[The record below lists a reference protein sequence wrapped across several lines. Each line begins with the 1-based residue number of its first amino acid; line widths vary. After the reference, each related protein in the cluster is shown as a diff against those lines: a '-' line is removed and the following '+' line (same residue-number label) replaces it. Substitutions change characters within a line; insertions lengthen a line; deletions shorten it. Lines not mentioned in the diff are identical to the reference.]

1 MSLLQS
7 RVKGAIQRVGDSFT
21 VGGSARIGQFHIVS
35 FGRALLYA
43 TPAEADGYTKPIR
56 LLTVPHDDP
65 TSVGDTVSWDSLS
78 LVVKKAVRVRHKG
91 ETVARQL
98 LVA

>member
-7 RVKGAIQRVGDSFT
+7 RVKGAIQRTSDSFT
-21 VGGSARIGQFHIVS
+21 VSGNPRVGRFHIVS

-43 TPAEADGYTKPIR
+43 TPAEADTFNKPIR
-56 LLTVPHDDP
+56 ILTVPHDD
-65 TSVGDTVSWDSLS
+65 TTAVGDTVSWDSLS
-78 LVVKKAVRVRHKG
+78 LVVKKVVKVKFRS

-98 LVA
+98 QVA